1 MALNPGVSFSPPDRL
16 PAKEHHRCVRTIR
29 SKATLVSVAEHGQPL
44 KGVANV
50 VVRHDHQELLELTV
64 HAALLIRAREP
75 PEPEGR
81 QGEVPEVERNAGL

>member
-1 MALNPGVSFSPPDRL
+1 LNPGVSFSPPDSL
-16 PAKEHHRCVRTIR
+16 PAKEHDWCVRTIG
-29 SKATLVSVAEHGQPL
+29 SKTTFVSVAEQGQPPE
-44 KGVANV
+44 GVANV
-50 VVRHDHQELLELTV
+50 VVRHDRQELLELTV